1 MCLSELV
8 AKWSTRRD
16 EYRRLS
22 VMVDGAR
29 LCEEVIADIRLL
41 IKTQGETVLSL
52 SGAAEISGYSREH
65 LGRLVK
71 DGKLANV
78 GQPGAPK
85 VRRIDLPMKR
95 GTLPGQ
101 GLTSHIAGASKRQ
114 TVRSVVDS
122 GGRTR

>member
-29 LCEEVIADIRLL
+29 LCEEVLGDLRLL
-41 IKTQGETVLSL
+41 IETQGETVLSI
-52 SGAAEISGYSREH
+52 SDAAAISGYSREH

-71 DGKLANV
+71 EGKLENV
-78 GQPGAPK
+78 GRPHAPR
-85 VRRIDLPMKR
+85 VRRGDLPMKPSS
-95 GTLPGQ
+95 LPSKGS
-101 GLTSHIAGASKRQ
+101 TKHIVCASRRQ

-122 GGRTR
+122 GRGTR